1 MCTFGLFKR
10 AHLTAPA
17 LQTPKF
23 QVKTFL
29 RREEKRENGTGEE
42 RKKRKFLAPHPSGSQ
57 PLGLLLFGPPH
68 PSAPHFFWVGASSGL
83 HPSADPSCEN
93 HHKHT
98 HEKKNGQQDFSCF
111 LSRLSIFIVSRCSP
125 FCHFLCPDCIFYFVP
140 TAVCFFCAV
149 CVLFFCPGAF
159 FFVLGPPCIVFTP
172 QSDLLPT
179 CLECTVFPN
188 ELTLDPPGRPQR

>member
-1 MCTFGLFKR
+1 MGR
-10 AHLTAPA
+10 E
-17 LQTPKF
+17 
-23 QVKTFL
+23 
-29 RREEKRENGTGEE
+29 RREKSANFWPPT
-42 RKKRKFLAPHPSGSQ
+42 LQVPNPWASCC
-57 PLGLLLFGPPH
+57 LGPPH

-98 HEKKNGQQDFSCF
+98 KKKWATRISHVF
-111 LSRLSIFIVSRCSP
+111 LSRLSIF
-125 FCHFLCPDCIFYFVP
+125 YFVP
-140 TAVCFFCAV
+140 MLSRLSFFMSR
-149 CVLFFCPGAF
+149 LHFLFCPNGRLLLLCRLRF
-159 FFVLGPPCIVFTP
+159 VFLSRCVFFVLGPPCIVFTP